1 MMGVIKLQLDPKLK
15 SENTSLH
22 CCLGAQAASLRLLPQ
37 AKPDPIGI
45 VNKEHEAIGCKL
57 CKTLQIWLCNC
68 GCLLFSLLA
77 QTIKENKKIERRNL
91 THEKIPQMEMETLSP
106 WFMHGPHGTLL
117 LLRDSL
123 SGGCF
128 RFISHFAVQNNCK
141 VEARVMLPTKRRDSF
156 AWGSGVWFLQK
167 INYREGRIYNFIIV
181 V

>member
-1 MMGVIKLQLDPKLK
+1 MGIIKLQLDPKLK

-22 CCLGAQAASLRLLPQ
+22 GCLGAQAASLRLMPQ
-37 AKPDPIGI
+37 AQPVHIGV
-45 VNKEHEAIGCKL
+45 VNKEREL
-57 CKTLQIWLCNC
+57 CNTLQIWLCNC

-91 THEKIPQMEMETLSP
+91 THEKIPQMQTLWP

-128 RFISHFAVQNNCK
+128 RFISHFSVQNNCK
-141 VEARVMLPTKRRDSF
+141 VEAAVLQPTKRRDSF

-167 INYREGRIYNFIIV
+167 INYREGRIYNYIIV